1 MMRGPDDTA
10 LVPTSKDS
18 PIPSRNEVI
27 KDLIKYFA
35 QNFGIDLVYDAA
47 ERLFRGIDTMDLYRR
62 YQAATSNK
70 TSGGSGFVFVALG
83 LLLLAGKRKRGRR

>member
-1 MMRGPDDTA
+1 MRGPDDTA
-10 LVPTSKDS
+10 LVPSGKDS

-47 ERLFRGIDTMDLYRR
+47 ERMFRGIDTMDLYRR

-70 TSGGSGFVFVALG
+70 TSGGGFVFIALG

>member
-62 YQAATSNK
+62 YQAATNK
-70 TSGGSGFVFVALG
+70 TSGGGGVVYIALG